1 MFIPICLSL
10 VGLVIFGLWYAVYK
24 AIKAPKASPEAI
36 KAWQNQIEEGED
48 QPSNNLEQGISKTDT
63 TQIRLINRADAEAI
77 LVALRASC
85 QEHFAHKTKH
95 INAQKASDQLTTAYF
110 NQCRATNK
118 YMLQTKLQ
126 LLDTALEK
134 IRNL

>member
-1 MFIPICLSL
+1 MFISFCLFL
-10 VGLVIFGLWYAVYK
+10 VGLVILVALYAVYK
-24 AIKAPKASPEAI
+24 AKKASNASPEAI
-36 KAWQNQIEEGED
+36 QTWQAQIEEAEN
-48 QPSNNLEQGISKTDT
+48 QPTKSLEQGISKTDT

-77 LVALRASC
+77 LVALKASC

-110 NQCRATNK
+110 NQCRATNE
-118 YMLQTKLQ
+118 YMLQTKLD